1 MENYEQDEE
10 MKKSCKQTL
19 AAMSSTPMFRHD
31 IPVFIDVFEKVSS
44 YKQDNSYPF
53 QIPE

>member
-19 AAMSSTPMFRHD
+19 AAMSSAPMYLRD
-31 IPVFIDVFEKVSS
+31 IPVFIEVFEKVMF
-44 YKQDNSYPF
+44 KV
-53 QIPE
+53 